1 MQTCTVEGRTSTKHL
16 RVRDVRERNNDKTIS
31 KETVPESYCS
41 NSKKEKMCLANILDF
56 TDRFL
61 KENEHFRDRLYIV
74 SENEFGVSKC
84 VCSTIK
90 PELLPYPKLHSVD
103 ECSRFFSL
111 YLDFEPLENS
121 SKPPRT
127 LPSPSQVLKW
137 GVGDAFDMS
146 VLLVSFLIGSG
157 HDAYVVYGT
166 APRWICTRDR
176 RRIPLENVK
185 KGQGNTI
192 MIGGSVM
199 VGAGITNKS
208 PVTMKDVVPLARL
221 TEEAGVLVV
230 PTSGKI
236 QNWKDFAAAIKANPK
251 AVSVAGGSAG
261 GTDHLLLGLIV
272 KALGADARNAAYVA
286 FQGGGPANAAIL
298 GGQVSAGIS
307 GYSEFEEQIKA
318 GKMKAIAV
326 SGNKRIPGVDVPTLK
341 ELGLN
346 VTAANW
352 RGVFGAP
359 GISNDQKA
367 KLVDFLTK
375 LHASE
380 AWKKTLTER
389 KWTDVFLSG
398 EAFQKEIDKDIK
410 ETGLILKDLGL
421 A

>member
-1 MQTCTVEGRTSTKHL
+1 MKINRRKFMAFAGASAAVLGMPNWTYAQ
-16 RVRDVRERNNDKTIS
+16 S
-31 KETVPESYCS
+31 KVVFDSVNVFVPAAPGGGWDGLARSIEVA
-41 NSKKEKMCLANILDF
+41 SKSAGLVNTF
-56 TDRFL
+56 QF
-61 KENEHFRDRLYIV
+61 ENVGGAGGMVGLPKFV
-74 SENEFGVSKC
+74 SE
-84 VCSTIK
+84 
-90 PELLPYPKLHSVD
+90 
-103 ECSRFFSL
+103 
-111 YLDFEPLENS
+111 
-121 SKPPRT
+121 
-127 LPSPSQVLKW
+127 
-137 GVGDAFDMS
+137 
-146 VLLVSFLIGSG
+146 
-157 HDAYVVYGT
+157 
-166 APRWICTRDR
+166 
-176 RRIPLENVK
+176 K

-192 MIGGSVM
+192 MVGGSVM

-272 KALGADARNAAYVA
+272 KALGADSRNAAYVA

-307 GYSEFEEQIKA
+307 GYSEFEEHIKA

-352 RGVFGAP
+352 RGIFGAP
-359 GISNDQKA
+359 GINDDQKK